1 MKVLLDLDELRQA
14 GEIDE
19 AEYEKLKRLSKR
31 SVGSLAFSILI
42 GFGVV
47 AVTVSLM
54 ALVPTPVT
62 AIALGIALAALGL
75 WAQHGLGDDWR
86 LFAQICIVLGA
97 LLFAGGVVMEGKGS
111 VASFLIVAAVLTAG
125 GLVAQNSL
133 LIAGAVLALASC
145 IGVRT
150 AYFHAAYLL
159 GVQEPA
165 LTVVAFSVLAL
176 VAYQVSLRVAPAY
189 ERVALMAARVSVL
202 LVNLGFW
209 VGSLW
214 GDRLM
219 QLKQLGVVSKEVM
232 IGRAP
237 FGILWAVALIG
248 VAIWAVRANRRWVV
262 NVAAIFGAIHF
273 YTQWFER
280 FGADPITVFLAGLLA
295 LAIALG
301 LWHFNKYYFAA
312 RS

>member
-1 MKVLLDLDELRQA
+1 MKVLLDLDALKLA

-31 SVGSLAFSILI
+31 SVGALAFSILV
-42 GFGVV
+42 GFGVI
-47 AVTVSLM
+47 AVSLSAM
-54 ALVPTPVT
+54 ALLPTPLT
-62 AIALGIALAALGL
+62 GIAIGIALAALGL
-75 WAQHGLGDDWR
+75 WAQQGFGDDWC
-86 LFAQICIVLGA
+86 LFAQICIVVGA
-97 LLFAGGVVMEGKGS
+97 LLFAAGVVLEGEGS
-111 VASFLIVAAVLTAG
+111 VASFLIVAAALTAG
-125 GLVAQNSL
+125 GLVAQNGL

-150 AYFHAAYLL
+150 SYFHAGYFL

-165 LTVVAFSVLAL
+165 LTIVLFSLLAL
-176 VAYQVSLRVAPAY
+176 VAYQASTRLEAAY
-189 ERVALMAARVSVL
+189 ERLAIMAARVSIL

-219 QLKQLGVVSKEVM
+219 QLKQWGVVGPDAG

-237 FGILWAVALIG
+237 FGLLWAAALIG
-248 VAIWAVRANRRWVV
+248 IALWGVRANRRWVI
-262 NVAAIFGAIHF
+262 NVAAVFGAIHF

-280 FGADPITVFLAGLLA
+280 FGADPFTVFLAGLIA
-295 LAIALG
+295 LGLALG
-301 LWHFNKYYFAA
+301 LWHFNKRHFA
-312 RS
+312 

>member
-1 MKVLLDLDELRQA
+1 MKVLLDLDELKRA

-31 SVGSLAFSILI
+31 SVGSLAFSILV
-42 GFGVV
+42 GFGVI
-47 AVTVSLM
+47 AVTVSLL
-54 ALVPTPVT
+54 ALVPTPLT

-75 WAQHGLGDDWR
+75 WAQHRLGDDWR

-97 LLFAGGVVMEGKGS
+97 LLFAGGVVKEGEGS

-125 GLVAQNSL
+125 GIAAQNGL

-145 IGVRT
+145 LGVRT

-159 GVQEPA
+159 GVREPG

-176 VAYQVSLRVAPAY
+176 AVYQLSLRLTPVY
-189 ERVALMAARVSVL
+189 ERLALMAARVSVL

-209 VGSLW
+209 IGSLW
-214 GDRLM
+214 GDRLA
-219 QLKQLGVVSKEVM
+219 QLKQWGVVGAEAG
-232 IGRAP
+232 IPRWP
-237 FGILWAVALIG
+237 FGVLWAVALIG
-248 VAIWAVRANRRWVV
+248 VAVWAVRANRRWVV

-280 FGADPITVFLAGLLA
+280 FGADPITVFLAGILA

-301 LWHFNKYYFAA
+301 LWHFNKHYFAA